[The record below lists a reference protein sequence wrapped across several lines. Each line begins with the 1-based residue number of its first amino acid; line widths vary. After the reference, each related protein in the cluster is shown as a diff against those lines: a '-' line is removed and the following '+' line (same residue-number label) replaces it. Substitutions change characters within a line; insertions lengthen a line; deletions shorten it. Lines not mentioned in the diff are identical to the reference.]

1 MRRWVSLWAIVLAVS
16 SAVACASLDAPAAGI
31 LYEKD
36 SLFGRVTVK
45 QDEAGFRS
53 LHFGRDGAR
62 QSVVKPGDPEHLEL
76 PYAKVAMAGLA
87 LAGRVE
93 RVLIVGLGG
102 GSLPSFLRRHYPQ
115 ARIDVV
121 DIDPEVINVAKR
133 FFEFREDDRMRA
145 HLADGRAFIEGVRQP
160 YDIIFLDAFGS
171 DSVPERLTTVEFLRA
186 VRNAVQPGGVVVG
199 NVWGP
204 YSNRLYYSMLRTY
217 RETFDDLAVLDVR
230 GAGNKI
236 LLALPRRQGL
246 DRVQLLERVRQLPV
260 AQKFRFDLVELVA
273 FGYER
278 DAERADAGTILRD
291 RNLGRLE

>member
-1 MRRWVSLWAIVLAVS
+1 MRRWGMLWAIVFAVS
-16 SAVACASLDAPAAGI
+16 GAIACTSINAPAAGV

-45 QDEAGFRS
+45 EDEAGFRS

-62 QSVVKPGDPEHLEL
+62 QSVLRPGDPEHLEL
-76 PYAKVAMAGLA
+76 PYARLAMAGLA
-87 LAGRVE
+87 LASGVQ
-93 RVLIVGLGG
+93 RVLIIGLGG
-102 GSLPSFLRRHYPQ
+102 GTLPSFLRRHYPGAQ
-115 ARIDVV
+115 IDVV

-133 FFEFREDDRMRA
+133 FFEFREDSRMRA
-145 HLADGRAFIEGVRQP
+145 HLADGRTFIESVRQP
-160 YDIIFLDAFGS
+160 YDIVFLDAFGS
-171 DSVPERLTTVEFLRA
+171 DSVPERLTTVEFLRV
-186 VRNAVQPGGVVVG
+186 VRNAVAPGGVVVG

-204 YSNRLYYSMLRTY
+204 YSNRLYNSMVRTY
-217 RETFDDLAVLDVR
+217 RETFDDFAVLDVK

-246 DRVQLLERVRQLPV
+246 DRKQLLERVRQLSV
-260 AQKFRFDLVELVA
+260 AQTFRFDLVELVE

-278 DAERADAGTILRD
+278 EPEHPDTGTILRD